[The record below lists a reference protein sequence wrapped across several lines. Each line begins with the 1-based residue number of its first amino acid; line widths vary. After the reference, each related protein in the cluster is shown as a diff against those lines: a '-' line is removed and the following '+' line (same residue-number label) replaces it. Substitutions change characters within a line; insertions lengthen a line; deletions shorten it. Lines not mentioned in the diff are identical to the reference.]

1 MSYLL
6 KALEKAELERK
17 QLDVSPEVV
26 PSTVVVSKGL
36 PLSVVVVLVVAVVLM
51 LWKLMPVNDDASVV
65 EEHQEELGLKVA
77 KSERAPEEVKDV
89 NPQEK
94 NIVNNTS
101 ETTKSSALENSEMYE
116 QGTFDVPKDEIKQ
129 LEQLSK
135 EVLQL
140 IPSLQLESHIYS
152 SAEEFRS
159 VVINGR
165 SFKQGQ
171 FVSIDV
177 VLEQITEDGIVINV
191 ASQLIALPKGISWV
205 ASNAQ

>member
-17 QLDVSPEVV
+17 QNSASPEVV
-26 PSTVVVSKGL
+26 QSTMVVSKGL
-36 PLSVVVVLVVAVVLM
+36 PKFVVLVLGVAVLLM
-51 LWKLMPVNDDASVV
+51 LWKII
-65 EEHQEELGLKVA
+65 
-77 KSERAPEEVKDV
+77 
-89 NPQEK
+89 PQEDVIQQQDVVAIK
-94 NIVNNTS
+94 KPATS
-101 ETTKSSALENSEMYE
+101 TLVEPGNEVLSTEPEVIQPHEIIRPNVVSGSPEPQATVVSDEGEYPEN
-116 QGTFDVPKDEIKQ
+116 EIKQ
-129 LEQLSK
+129 LEELSK
-135 EVLQL
+135 EMLQY

-152 SAEEFRS
+152 SAEDYRS

-171 FVSIDV
+171 FVSTDV

-191 ASQLIALPKGISWV
+191 GSQRIALPKGISWV

>member
-1 MSYLL
+1 
-6 KALEKAELERK
+6 
-17 QLDVSPEVV
+17 
-26 PSTVVVSKGL
+26 
-36 PLSVVVVLVVAVVLM
+36 
-51 LWKLMPVNDDASVV
+51 
-65 EEHQEELGLKVA
+65 
-77 KSERAPEEVKDV
+77 
-89 NPQEK
+89 
-94 NIVNNTS
+94 
-101 ETTKSSALENSEMYE
+101 MYE
-116 QGTFDVPKDEIKQ
+116 QGAFDVPKNEIKQ

>member
-1 MSYLL
+1 
-6 KALEKAELERK
+6 
-17 QLDVSPEVV
+17 
-26 PSTVVVSKGL
+26 
-36 PLSVVVVLVVAVVLM
+36 
-51 LWKLMPVNDDASVV
+51 
-65 EEHQEELGLKVA
+65 
-77 KSERAPEEVKDV
+77 VKDV